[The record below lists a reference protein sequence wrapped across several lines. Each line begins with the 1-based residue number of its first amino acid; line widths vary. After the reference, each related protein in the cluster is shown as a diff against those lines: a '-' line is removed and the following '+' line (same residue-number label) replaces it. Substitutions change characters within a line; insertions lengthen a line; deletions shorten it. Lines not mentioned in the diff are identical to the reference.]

1 MQNAKISKPPRF
13 TLRLVLPRLTQTH
26 FQHLQHLHVRH
37 FTLLFNLRIH
47 CLVAGFL
54 VDFAV
59 GEVIVAGLE
68 G

>member
-47 CLVAGFL
+47 RLVELGGAVL
-54 VDFAV
+54 PQRVRVDRF
-59 GEVIVAGLE
+59 
-68 G
+68 